1 MRRDHYEPPQF
12 ETPPQSAFQQDW
24 CDDESAAVL
33 DRPIGDILTESGRL
47 DADDVQ
53 SVLDLQRRKGLR
65 FGEAAVQL
73 RLVSEDDVLFA
84 LSQQFHYPYAPHHRR
99 DLSGELVAAV
109 QPFSEQAEAFR
120 ALRSQLTMRQVVGS
134 ASRRALAVV
143 SPDRGD
149 GKTFFAANLAITLAQ
164 LGGSTLLIDAD
175 LRAPR
180 LHKVFSLPGATG
192 LSGVLNGRQQPNL
205 IHQVPD
211 MKSLFVLPVGV
222 TPPNPLELVE
232 RPAFGRMIGELVR
245 KFDNVVVDTPA
256 AERGSDAG
264 VIASRCGAA
273 LIVAR
278 QHQSRMGSLHKLV
291 GAINQGSA
299 QLAGLVINEY

>member
-1 MRRDHYEPPQF
+1 MRRDHHDEPRLQ
-12 ETPPQSAFQQDW
+12 TPSPSMLQQDW
-24 CDDESAAVL
+24 CDDSAEVV
-33 DRPIGDILTESGRL
+33 DRPIGSILAETGRL
-47 DADDVQ
+47 DARDVQ
-53 SVLDLQRRKGLR
+53 TVLEHQHEKGLR
-65 FGEAAVQL
+65 FGEAAVAL
-73 RLVSEDDVLFA
+73 RLVTEDDVLFA

-99 DLSGELVAAV
+99 DLSGELVTAV

-134 ASRRALAVV
+134 TSRRALAVV
-143 SPDRGD
+143 SPERGD

-175 LRAPR
+175 LREPR
-180 LHKVFSLPGATG
+180 LHKVFSITGGAG
-192 LSGVLNGRQQPNL
+192 LSGVLNGRQQPNV

-211 MKSLFVLPVGV
+211 MKTLFVLPVGV

-232 RPAFGRMIGELVR
+232 RPAFGRLIGELLR
-245 KFDNVVVDTPA
+245 KFDNVIVDTPA
-256 AERGSDAG
+256 AKRGSDAA
-264 VIASRCGAA
+264 VIAARCGAA

>member
-1 MRRDHYEPPQF
+1 MRRDHYDEPRF
-12 ETPPQSAFQQDW
+12 ETPQQSAFQQDW
-24 CDDESAAVL
+24 CDDDPAAVL
-33 DRPIGDILTESGRL
+33 DRPIGSILTETGRL

-53 SVLDLQRRKGLR
+53 SVLDLQREKGLR
-65 FGEAAVQL
+65 FGEAAVAL
-73 RLVSEDDVLFA
+73 RLVTEDDVLFA
-84 LSQQFHYPYAPHHRR
+84 LSQQFHYPYAPHAGR
-99 DLSGELVAAV
+99 DLSSELVTAV
-109 QPFSEQAEAFR
+109 QPFGEQAEAFR

-134 ASRRALAVV
+134 NTRRALAVI

-164 LGGSTLLIDAD
+164 LGGSTLLVDAD

-180 LHKVFSLPGATG
+180 LHQVFSIPGGSG

-232 RPAFGRMIGELVR
+232 RPAFGRLIGELLR
-245 KFDNVVVDTPA
+245 KFDNVVVDT
-256 AERGSDAG
+256 
-264 VIASRCGAA
+264 
-273 LIVAR
+273 
-278 QHQSRMGSLHKLV
+278 
-291 GAINQGSA
+291 
-299 QLAGLVINEY
+299 